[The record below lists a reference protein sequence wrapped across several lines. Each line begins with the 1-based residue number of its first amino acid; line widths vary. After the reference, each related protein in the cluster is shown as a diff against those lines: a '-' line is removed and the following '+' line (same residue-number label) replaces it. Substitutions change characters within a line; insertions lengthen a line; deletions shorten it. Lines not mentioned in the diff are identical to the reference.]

1 MSSDVM
7 MERAL
12 NRDIVVTVNITV
24 LMAPMSSTAV
34 RNLDLPTCGI
44 VGTYLVFG

>member
-24 LMAPMSSTAV
+24 LTALMSLIVV
-34 RNLDLPTCGI
+34 R
-44 VGTYLVFG
+44 